1 MLMSQQHQQQCQP
14 TSRNEMETLVAE
26 LESSIRAASDVRA
39 TAAACAHVDHFTII
53 GLFEP
58 PSVLCWHNVA
68 ISHCHSQVAFSVRE
82 EWPRCY
88 WR

>member
-14 TSRNEMETLVAE
+14 ASRNEMQTLVAE

-39 TAAACAHVDHFTII
+39 TVAACAHVDRFTII

-58 PSVLCWHNVA
+58 PSGTC
-68 ISHCHSQVAFSVRE
+68 
-82 EWPRCY
+82 
-88 WR
+88 